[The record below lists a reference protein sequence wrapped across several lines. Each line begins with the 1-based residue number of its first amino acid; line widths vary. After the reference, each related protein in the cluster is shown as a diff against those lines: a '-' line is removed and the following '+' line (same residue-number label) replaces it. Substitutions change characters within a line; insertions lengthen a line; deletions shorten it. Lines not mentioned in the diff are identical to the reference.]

1 MKKNIVTREVIEII
15 NNSNNKYMNK
25 KETKV
30 YMAKCS
36 LKRRRWTK
44 KMIQMFYSTP
54 SLQVPNPH
62 YRNAAPMK
70 LYRIAE
76 VLRIEQTT
84 DFINYWNS
92 IAHKREVARALMIER
107 HRKAKELILV
117 PHTDGIGM
125 SNQRA

>member
-1 MKKNIVTREVIEII
+1 
-15 NNSNNKYMNK
+15 
-25 KETKV
+25 
-30 YMAKCS
+30 MAKCS

-54 SLQVPNPH
+54 SLQVPNPY

-76 VLRIEQTT
+76 VLKIEQTT